1 MKMQAVLGQ
10 YIHGDSMAHR
20 LDPRFK
26 LALTAWL
33 VVVLFF
39 ANSYITYGIM
49 AVAVVA
55 AAAASRIKPRLLL
68 RALRPMLFL
77 MGFTL
82 FFNVFLNTEEPLWW
96 SWWKLSLGPAGLK
109 QGLFMGA
116 RLTLL
121 VTASSLLTFTT
132 SPLDLTDGL
141 ERLMNPLK
149 IIKFPAHELA
159 MMMSIALRFIP
170 TLAEEA
176 DRIIKAQQA
185 RGADFE
191 SGNVIRRA
199 KALVPVLVP
208 LFASAFRRAE
218 DLAMAMEAR
227 CYQGGEGRTRMKVLK
242 SHRRDWLALVIM
254 ALLTGGLV
262 ACVVLGI

>member
-10 YIHGDSMAHR
+10 FIPGNSVVHR
-20 LDPRFK
+20 LDARFK

-39 ANSYITYGIM
+39 ANSFVTYGVM
-49 AVAVVA
+49 LFAVVMA
-55 AAAASRIKPRLLL
+55 AALSRIKPRMLL

-77 MGFTL
+77 MAFTL
-82 FFNVFLNTEEPLWW
+82 FFNVFLNAEEPLWW
-96 SWWKLSLGPAGLK
+96 SWWKLSLGPAGLRM
-109 QGLFMGA
+109 GLFMGA
-116 RLTLL
+116 RLMLL

-141 ERLMNPLK
+141 ERLLNPLK
-149 IIKFPAHELA
+149 VIKFPAHELA

-170 TLAEEA
+170 TLAEEV

-191 SGNVIRRA
+191 SGNIIRRA

-208 LFASAFRRAE
+208 LFASTFRRAE

-242 SHRRDWLALVIM
+242 SHRRDWLALAAM

-262 ACVVLGI
+262 ICRIYAI